1 MKFHK
6 KTILLSQL
14 SHSVKKVEESLGGVR
29 NNLYLCKWNPNDSL
43 HNMNE
48 ILKHAHPYIT
58 TLCRKHGV
66 KNLYVFGSVLT
77 TSFSD
82 KSDVDFLVE
91 FDTDKIPDYFT
102 NFFDLKYALEDTMG
116 RDVDLVEEKAIRN
129 PIFKRNIERTKM
141 KIYG

>member
-1 MKFHK
+1 M
-6 KTILLSQL
+6 
-14 SHSVKKVEESLGGVR
+14 KKVEESLGGVR

-58 TLCRKHGV
+58 TLCCKHGV

>member
-14 SHSVKKVEESLGGVR
+14 SHSAKKVEESLGGVR

>member
-1 MKFHK
+1 MKIHK

>member
-1 MKFHK
+1 MKIHK

-102 NFFDLKYALEDTMG
+102 N
-116 RDVDLVEEKAIRN
+116 
-129 PIFKRNIERTKM
+129 
-141 KIYG
+141 

>member
-1 MKFHK
+1 MKIHK

-29 NNLYLCKWNPNDSL
+29 NNFYLCKWNPNDSL

>member
-1 MKFHK
+1 MKIHK

-14 SHSVKKVEESLGGVR
+14 SHSMKKVEESLGGVR

>member
-1 MKFHK
+1 MKIHK

-91 FDTDKIPDYFT
+91 FDTNKIPDYFT

>member
-1 MKFHK
+1 MKIHK

-129 PIFKRNIERTKM
+129 PIFKRNIERTKI

>member
-1 MKFHK
+1 MKIHK

-29 NNLYLCKWNPNDSL
+29 NDLYLCKWNPNDSL

>member
-1 MKFHK
+1 MKIHK

-129 PIFKRNIERTKM
+129 PIFKRNIEWTKM

>member
-1 MKFHK
+1 MKIHK
-6 KTILLSQL
+6 KTIILSQL

>member
-1 MKFHK
+1 M
-6 KTILLSQL
+6 SQL

-129 PIFKRNIERTKM
+129 PIFKLNIERTKM

>member
-1 MKFHK
+1 MKIHK

-14 SHSVKKVEESLGGVR
+14 SHSVKKVEESFGGVR

>member
-1 MKFHK
+1 MKIHK

-66 KNLYVFGSVLT
+66 KNLYVFGSVIT